1 MAEVL
6 MYRTPVCPYC
16 IRAKMLLKR
25 KGVAFTEI
33 DVSGDRAKR
42 AWLMEVSG
50 QRTVPQIFINGRSI
64 GGCDEL
70 YMLERLGKLDRLLA
84 EPAPADRAPHA

>member
-1 MAEVL
+1 MPPDVV

-16 IRAKMLLKR
+16 LRAKALLKR
-25 KGVAFTEI
+25 KGVPFREI
-33 DVSGDRAKR
+33 DVSGDAEKR
-42 AWLMEVSG
+42 AWLLDATN

-70 YMLERLGKLDRLLA
+70 YMLERQGKLDELLRD
-84 EPAPADRAPHA
+84 EDPGVS